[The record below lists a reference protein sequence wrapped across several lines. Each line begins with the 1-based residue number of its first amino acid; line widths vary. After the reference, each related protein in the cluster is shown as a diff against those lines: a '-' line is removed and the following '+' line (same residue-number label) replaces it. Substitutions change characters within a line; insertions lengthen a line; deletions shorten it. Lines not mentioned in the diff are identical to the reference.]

1 MKLTVLM
8 DNTTIIDQPYIG
20 ESGLSFLIETE
31 DETVIFDTGWTP
43 LFLSNA
49 RKMRIDLT
57 KASAVVIS
65 HGHNDHTG
73 GLAALGRLMNRAG
86 KKVPLVLH
94 PLSLE
99 KKCWENPKGITEEI
113 GIPSDLDTLE
123 AYFQLLPSVKPVRIG
138 RSLLFLGEIPRPE
151 GEQHEAIGYVVN
163 AENQRIPDHLKDD
176 SALVYEGRDGLVVIT
191 GCSHSGV
198 PNLLRYVNDLYPGE
212 KIRALIGG
220 FHMLSREETWLAVEA
235 AKIKEFEPETIY
247 PCHCTDEA
255 SRCFLRREF
264 RTGALGVGSMLTF
277 D

>member
-8 DNTTIIDQPYIG
+8 DNTTIIDQPYLG

-49 RKMRIDLT
+49 RKMGIDLT

-73 GLAALGRLMNRAG
+73 GLATIGRLMNRVG
-86 KKVPLVLH
+86 KNVPLVLH
-94 PLSLE
+94 PACLE
-99 KKCWENPKGITEEI
+99 KKWWENENGKIEEI
-113 GIPSDLDTLE
+113 GILADLDTLE
-123 AYFQLLPSVKPVRIG
+123 AYFELHPTVQPKRIG
-138 RSLLFLGEIPRPE
+138 RSLLFLGEIPRPK
-151 GEQHEAIGYVVN
+151 GEEPEAIGYVVN
-163 AENQRIPDHLKDD
+163 ADNQRIPDQLKDD
-176 SALVYEGRDGLVVIT
+176 SALVYEGRDGLVIIT

-198 PNLLRYVNDLYPGE
+198 PNLLRYVTALYPGE

-220 FHMLSREETWLAVEA
+220 FHMLSREENWLAVEA
-235 AKIKEFEPETIY
+235 AKIKEFEPGTIY

-264 RTGALGVGSMLTF
+264 STGSLGVGTVLTF

>member
-49 RKMRIDLT
+49 RKMGIDLT
-57 KASAVVIS
+57 KAAAVVIS
-65 HGHNDHTG
+65 HGHSDHTG
-73 GLAALGRLMNRAG
+73 GLVALGKLMKRAG
-86 KKVPLVLH
+86 KKAPLVLH

-99 KKCWENPKGITEEI
+99 KKWWANENGKIEEI
-113 GIPSDLDTLE
+113 GIPVEKNSIE
-123 AYFQLLPSVKPVRIG
+123 AYFKLLPTVQPKKIG

-151 GEQHEAIGYVVN
+151 GEQPEAIGFVVN
-163 AENQRIPDHLKDD
+163 AENQRIPDYLKDD

-198 PNLLRYVNDLYPGE
+198 PNLLRYVNDLYSGE

-220 FHMLSREETWLAVEA
+220 FHMLSREENWLAVESD
-235 AKIKEFEPETIY
+235 KIKEFEPETIY

-255 SRCFLRREF
+255 SRCFLRKEF
-264 RTGALGVGSMLTF
+264 CTGVLGVGRVFTF
-277 D
+277 E